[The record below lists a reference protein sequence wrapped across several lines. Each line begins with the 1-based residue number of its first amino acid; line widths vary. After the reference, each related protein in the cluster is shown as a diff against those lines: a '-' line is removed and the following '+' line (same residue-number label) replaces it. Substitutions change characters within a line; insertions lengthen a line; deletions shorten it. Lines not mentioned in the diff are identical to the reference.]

1 MHTVKCISYFI
12 LFIKYKIF
20 GEGLFSFTKYV
31 NWQLP
36 FNEKNFAEV
45 NEVAQTLVETSFL
58 TYRLSGEEQIRFQKN
73 VLFLIY
79 CKGQR
84 THQQQSLQ
92 QKQLK
97 HV

>member
-1 MHTVKCISYFI
+1 M
-12 LFIKYKIF
+12 
-20 GEGLFSFTKYV
+20 
-31 NWQLP
+31 
-36 FNEKNFAEV
+36 